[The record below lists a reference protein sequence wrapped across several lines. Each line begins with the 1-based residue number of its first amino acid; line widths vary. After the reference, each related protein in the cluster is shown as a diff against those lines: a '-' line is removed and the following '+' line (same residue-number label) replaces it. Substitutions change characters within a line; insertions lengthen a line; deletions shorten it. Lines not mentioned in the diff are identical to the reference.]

1 MDLTGD
7 VPAQAQRSHYS
18 WHDVR
23 FIGAIAGRYA
33 LPDRRRKPDDK
44 LQVYACRLCS
54 VSTRM
59 LVAVA
64 PVLPAE
70 GERVC
75 AHFDAFGMLQ
85 GQATRALPS
94 GFVMQ
99 LSLTPAERDRLG
111 PKIDWQRKHVH
122 AQLPDKRDHRRIQPR
137 DPRSVITLAD
147 GSTLACFVLDISSSG
162 LAVSAPIYPD
172 IGTPMAVG
180 RVVGRVVR
188 FLDCGFALQFL
199 APQPQAEL
207 EALLVPPGA

>member
-1 MDLTGD
+1 MDQSAELAPPG
-7 VPAQAQRSHYS
+7 QRSHYT

-23 FIGAIAGRYA
+23 FIGALAGRYA
-33 LPDRRRKPDDK
+33 LPERRRKPDDK
-44 LQVYACRLCS
+44 LPVYACRLCS

-59 LVAVA
+59 MVAVA
-64 PVLPAE
+64 PVVPAE

-75 AHFDAFGMLQ
+75 AHFDEFGMLQ
-85 GQATRALPS
+85 GHVTRTLPS

-122 AQLPDKRDHRRIQPR
+122 AQVPDKRDHKRIQPR
-137 DPRSVITLAD
+137 DPRSLITLAD
-147 GSTLACFVLDISSSG
+147 GSTIKCFVIDMSSSG
-162 LAVSAPIYPD
+162 LAVSAPFYPD
-172 IGTPMAVG
+172 LGTPMAIG

-199 APQPQAEL
+199 QPQPQEEL
-207 EALLVPPGA
+207 EALLVPPT